1 MADNNVKITF
11 WAKLKNEVSG
21 DFKAMTNGVSSGAKT
36 LAGTFG
42 ALGGTASE
50 LSGKMG
56 KLASSVRGIYSAFV
70 AMGPVGLVL
79 AGVQAAV
86 SLLTGAI
93 QKAKDKWLQLIQAR
107 ADNMTAVLQRLKQHL
122 FDIGDAALKKATT
135 EAERATKAFEAL
147 ATAYLK
153 VAKAKDAT
161 AKAGD
166 DAAIAGMRLDKA
178 QAMNAAGNR
187 DAAAVVGADFDVKIA
202 QAELEAVQRE
212 AEAAAQRAR
221 DEESQNRIRLEA
233 ATANEEAAKIA
244 LAQAK
249 EDEDFTRDVT
259 GLEEEHKHALQNL
272 VTAEKTL
279 ADAVNA
285 RVAAQANLDASG
297 EAVKQAELTMAAKL
311 ATAGAAVENASRARK
326 ELLEAQKEEARRK
339 AEAEAKA
346 RQREEEE
353 AKRKADAEAKA
364 RQRREYAQMQREAQE
379 RLSSTQ
385 STYNDAQRQADASQ
399 RQADTAWSWYR
410 SPSAWQSQRQEERDE
425 AKAQRQ
431 FAKDFER
438 LQKRQDWRTAQ
449 LGDKDELVRRVALA
463 REQAE
468 ADQERLKT
476 IQADLA
482 NAASALDAIKTTIAN
497 GVEL

>member
-1 MADNNVKITF
+1 MAESDNNVKITF
-11 WAKLKNEVSG
+11 WAKLKNEVSAG
-21 DFKAMTNGVSSGAKT
+21 FKTMAQGVATGAKG

-50 LSGKMG
+50 LSGRMG
-56 KLASSVRGIYSAFV
+56 KLASSARGVYGAFV
-70 AMGPVGLVL
+70 AMGPVGMVL
-79 AGVQAAV
+79 AGVQAGV
-86 SLLTGAI
+86 NLLTGAI
-93 QKAKDKWLQLIQAR
+93 QKAYNQWLHFVQLR
-107 ADNMTAVLQRLKQHL
+107 ADDMSAVLQRLKQHL

-166 DAAIAGMRLDKA
+166 DAAIAGMRRDKA
-178 QAMNAAGNR
+178 VAMNAAGNR
-187 DAAAVVGADFDVKIA
+187 DASAVVGADWDVKIA

-221 DEESQNRIRLEA
+221 DEEYQNRIRLEA

-249 EDEDFTRDVT
+249 EDEAFTRDVT
-259 GLEEEHKHALQNL
+259 NLEEEHKHTLQNL
-272 VTAEKTL
+272 TIAEKTL
-279 ADAVNA
+279 ADAANA

-311 ATAGAAVENASRARK
+311 ATAGAAVENATRTRK
-326 ELLEAQKEEARRK
+326 ELLEAQKKAQEA
-339 AEAEAKA
+339 AQE
-346 RQREEEE
+346 REEKE
-353 AKRKADAEAKA
+353 AKRKADDEAKA

-385 STYNDAQRQADASQ
+385 VALGDAQRQADASR

-431 FAKDFER
+431 FVKDFER